1 VNLLARKDAIHNY
14 ELPSEDVTLDGYKYS
29 PIADHWVLR
38 ALGTTKHFMFD
49 DLIDRGLPA
58 AFKLSFKN
66 VIMVRVRAH
75 SLPSAHVPYTDIRYF
90 LRFLAHR
97 YPDAERISMGHLMA
111 YQASLPAD
119 RLYVAS
125 RLLTWILYWAELG
138 IPGLDNT
145 AVVYAE
151 DAERS
156 WNVSGKAVKTRCPI
170 NGPYTSLEFDGINK
184 ALHSSFALAEI
195 SLDDYCLC
203 LISQAFAP
211 RPAQLAHLMAS
222 DLKATI
228 DNRGL
233 TKYILAIPRAKR
245 RGRPVRSEFK
255 DRVLNHDMGM
265 ILAAQVAGVRDRA
278 KAAGFDPNTV
288 PMFPVSLHNLGNDR
302 TDLFA
307 SPVTIG
313 KRIARALERLDVKSE
328 RTGET
333 INATPTRA
341 RRTLGTRLAQEG
353 KPAAVIAEAL
363 DHSDLQS
370 VLIYI
375 EERYEML
382 ARLNAQLGFQL
393 APLAQRFL
401 GKIIQRGADAQNG
414 VLKHVVG
421 TIEDGH
427 APEDLG
433 GCGKHSFCGL
443 PKPLACYTCIQ
454 FRPWDDGPHAQLLEY
469 LCGQRQKQAEIDVRI
484 AESLDDTILAVAWVV
499 MRCAQRATLI
509 GQANDESH

>member
-1 VNLLARKDAIHNY
+1 MNLPAREETKHDY
-14 ELPSEDVTLDGYKYS
+14 GLPSEDFTLDGYKYS
-29 PIADHWVLR
+29 LIADHWILK
-38 ALGTTKHFMFD
+38 ALGTTKHFRFYE
-49 DLIDRGLPA
+49 LGDRGLTPSLE
-58 AFKLSFKN
+58 LSFKN
-66 VIMVRVRAH
+66 VMMVRVRSH
-75 SLPSAHVPYTDIRYF
+75 SLPSAHLTYTDLRDF
-90 LRFLAHR
+90 FRFLAHR
-97 YPDAERISMGHLMA
+97 YPDVERISMGHLIA

-119 RLYVAS
+119 QLYIAS
-125 RLLTWILYWAELG
+125 RLLTWILYWGALG
-138 IPGLDNT
+138 IPGLDNH
-145 AVVYAE
+145 AIAYAE

-156 WNVSGKAVKTRCPI
+156 WNETGKAVKTRCPF
-170 NGPYTSLEFDGINK
+170 NGPYTNLEFDGINK

-195 SLDDYCLC
+195 SLHDYSLC
-203 LISQAFAP
+203 LVSQAFAP
-211 RPAQLAHLMAS
+211 RPVQLAHLMAS

-228 DNRGL
+228 DDRGL
-233 TKYILAIPRAKR
+233 TTYILAVPRAKR
-245 RGRPVRSEFK
+245 RGSPVRSEFK

-265 ILAAQVAGVRDRA
+265 VLATQVASVRDRA
-278 KAAGFDPNTV
+278 KAAGFDSDTV
-288 PMFPVSLHNLGNDR
+288 PMFPVSLHNLGKGR
-302 TDLFA
+302 TDLF
-307 SPVTIG
+307 SNPVSIG
-313 KRIARALERLDVKSE
+313 RRIARALERLAVKSE

-333 INATPTRA
+333 INATPT

-382 ARLNAQLGFQL
+382 ARLNTQLGFQL

-401 GKIIQRGADAQNG
+401 GKIIQRGADAQDG
-414 VLKHVVG
+414 TLRRVLG
-421 TIEDGH
+421 IIEDGH

-469 LCGQRQKQAEIDVRI
+469 LCEKRQKQAEIDVRI
-484 AESLDDTILAVAWVV
+484 AESLDDTILAVASVV
-499 MRCAQRATLI
+499 LSCAQMATLT
-509 GQANDESH
+509 GPANDE